1 MKTLITAAII
11 LSVSSTTYA
20 VNEFDR
26 DYYPAFHSTVSHK
39 ADKPA
44 TVSQAHINFWADN
57 VATLERNSKPF
68 DSTVTSL
75 NVASYGS
82 QPEIGSAEPG
92 LNIRGEDFWKRH
104 GDLLDRTTNPQ
115 K

>member
-1 MKTLITAAII
+1 MKTLLTAAII
-11 LSVSSTTYA
+11 LSVSSTAFA

-26 DYYPAFHSTVSHK
+26 DYYPAFHSTVSHQ
-39 ADKPA
+39 PA
-44 TVSQAHINFWADN
+44 KSTGDSVAHANFWADN
-57 VATLERNSKPF
+57 VATLERNSNPF
-68 DSTVTSL
+68 DSSVTSMQ
-75 NVASYGS
+75 VASYGS

-92 LNIRGEDFWKRH
+92 IKIGGDDYWQHH